1 MTQADLL
8 GAPTEF
14 VYKGKTFQLR
24 PANQI
29 EQAKFQRWIEQ
40 RARDAVERSDVS
52 EDRRR
57 AMDAALT
64 DAIAAGE
71 YEWGGELCIRAIR
84 TPGGL
89 AKLVSIVLAE
99 QAVTLPMAQEMVED
113 KLRDIA
119 AVMFAQSAS
128 DPKALAAA
136 LEKLGLPEGYF
147 TNNSRTRRSTGR
159 SRRSRR

>member
-24 PANQI
+24 AANQL
-29 EQAKFQRWIEQ
+29 EQAKFQRWLEQ
-40 RARDAVERSDVS
+40 RARDAVERADVS
-52 EDRRR
+52 DERRR
-57 AMDAALT
+57 AMDAGVT

-84 TPGGL
+84 TPAGL
-89 AKLVSIVLAE
+89 AKLVSIVLAD
-99 QAVTLPMAQEMVED
+99 QAVTLPMAQEMVES
-113 KLRDIA
+113 KLKEIA
-119 AVMFAQSAS
+119 AVMFAKVAD

-136 LEKLGLPEGYF
+136 LEKLGLPENYF
-147 TNNSRTRRSTGR
+147 TNNSRTRRLTGR
-159 SRRSRR
+159 SRKSRR

>member
-8 GAPTEF
+8 GAPSELTH
-14 VYKGKTFQLR
+14 KGKVYQLR
-24 PANQI
+24 PANQL
-29 EQAKFQRWIEQ
+29 EQAKFQRWLEQ
-40 RARDAVERSDVS
+40 RARDAVARADVS
-52 EDRRR
+52 EPRRA

-71 YEWGGELCIRAIR
+71 YEWGGEVCLKAIR

-99 QAVTLPMAQEMVED
+99 QAVTLAVAQEMVEE

-119 AVMFAQSAS
+119 AVMFAQAS
-128 DPKALAAA
+128 NDPKALAAA
-136 LEKLGLPEGYF
+136 LQKAGLPDSYF
-147 TNNSRTRRSTGR
+147 TSSSRTRRSTGR
-159 SRRSRR
+159 SRKSRR